1 MEESECPLHVWNLI
15 VEQVPEPELPEI
27 RGLFGDTL
35 IDVYTE
41 IHTEVTLWQQIW
53 QTVHHKLGNRLKTPH
68 SPLADPPAIKELLKA
83 EIQLLLGTVRER
95 AALEGRDGD
104 ADLFRY
110 SPSVVNYALGV
121 HNNRCDTVNSRPPS
135 SGIQYSQSQHA
146 ERSCSQSS
154 VSSTTSQDDIDG
166 VRHKLNVTH
175 IDDVVA
181 HLKSVLTQECEAL
194 KSQVQF
200 LQEIVEHEHQ
210 TQHDVTEA
218 PEPTVTELKDER
230 RAIQMDLKKQSLS
243 LTYCPSSSPVE
254 TSLQSRSGSIGW
266 TGLSADETQ
275 RHLTPVVA
283 PRLHPPHTRPSPPL
297 VVHLVRRTPPL
308 DRMRGQPCSS
318 PNTRVSSPLQ
328 PSKHKHPRTH
338 SQSSEASH
346 PCNRE
351 PTTTAQDR
359 DSYLPPLVPSAS
371 TVTTHGS
378 YLNPASEQRIK
389 GRTCRPSGQPVT
401 VRAQRHDDSWSDS
414 VNSWPLLF
422 PGGHSPLGSS
432 THAPGSKGSCEQM
445 SPVSMF
451 HPAPPA
457 VQRPASRGP
466 SEARHLC
473 LPQQGDSLVSSS

>member
-1 MEESECPLHVWNLI
+1 M
-15 VEQVPEPELPEI
+15 
-27 RGLFGDTL
+27 
-35 IDVYTE
+35 
-41 IHTEVTLWQQIW
+41 WQQIW
-53 QTVHHKLGNRLKTPH
+53 QTAHHKLGNRLKTPH

-83 EIQLLLGTVRER
+83 EIQLLLATVRER
-95 AALEGRDGD
+95 AALEGR
-104 ADLFRY
+104 
-110 SPSVVNYALGV
+110 
-121 HNNRCDTVNSRPPS
+121 
-135 SGIQYSQSQHA
+135 
-146 ERSCSQSS
+146 
-154 VSSTTSQDDIDG
+154 
-166 VRHKLNVTH
+166 
-175 IDDVVA
+175 
-181 HLKSVLTQECEAL
+181 SVLTEECEVL
-194 KSQVQF
+194 KSQVHF
-200 LQEIVEHEHQ
+200 LQESVEQEHR
-210 TQHDVTEA
+210 TQCDVTEA
-218 PEPTVTELKDER
+218 PEPTVTVLKEER
-230 RAIQMDLKKQSLS
+230 RAIQLDLKKQSLS
-243 LTYCPSSSPVE
+243 FTYCPSSTVE

-297 VVHLVRRTPPL
+297 VVHLVRRTTPL
-308 DRMRGQPCSS
+308 DRMKGQPCSS

-328 PSKHKHPRTH
+328 TSEHKHPRTQ

-351 PTTTAQDR
+351 PITTTQAR

-378 YLNPASEQRIK
+378 HLNPASEQRIK

-432 THAPGSKGSCEQM
+432 TQPLGSKGSCEQM
-445 SPVSMF
+445 SPVCMF
-451 HPAPPA
+451 HPVPPA

-466 SEARHLC
+466 SGARHLC
-473 LPQQGDSLVSSS
+473 LPQQGGSLVSSS